1 MSGAATGP
9 EQIAE
14 REQAALLL
22 PCSLARRVL
31 SPALQESV
39 NVHAQLLACSES
51 LPAAAV
57 RVDGCRAGSVRGL
70 IQRAAS

>member
-14 REQAALLL
+14 MEQAALLL

-39 NVHAQLLACSES
+39 NVHAQL
-51 LPAAAV
+51 
-57 RVDGCRAGSVRGL
+57 R
-70 IQRAAS
+70 RAANHCRPRLFEWMGVAQARFAD